1 MQPLAT
7 QPTFEQRQ
15 QQQRQLYYND
25 HNVENNIPAKPPPDK
40 LSSNITSPSSTCA
53 SIQLDYPFSYNI
65 NNNNNNATNNTLPVS
80 SVDHRQYLYD
90 LAINVDNYK
99 PSSVQATSLFN
110 TLSNAKRSINL
121 NETTQNG
128 LHNKQR
134 TTCNIER
141 SINYNGDTFNDK
153 ILPRNHNI
161 RNNKSPSDSDITK
174 NGVPNGHHGP
184 LRPLSLDLTETTRQI
199 LPRLSPIRDSD
210 NLKSVFSTKPM
221 ISSSLSMNGK
231 QLSSLQMRHHKMILN
246 NDTTNEIR
254 QERPYKEM
262 VTTDQSRSNSPA
274 HHHRSIGERRG
285 EKRMDEHAIITRLFA
300 DGRCLWPSCNTSCM
314 DKHDFVRHLDTTHAM
329 DEKAAAQARVQKYAV
344 EELEERLSYERSR
357 LSAMLAH
364 LEYASDKGYVL
375 HKSAHSASPPPR
387 SGSGHHH
394 PVSNG
399 GVVYLPYPPPPHH
412 IHAIPTHVPD
422 DRVSSP
428 HHREREREREREPRS
443 PPQSNSPRKHSHHKP
458 APGGH
463 YHLPAPHYYPVH
475 PAYPIGRPVALKRE
489 SPGDEKS
496 PKDERYP
503 PPGLIAA
510 HPEELIHR
518 PAIEASAHPPGP
530 PLTPKQEGGYHPVR
544 RRGEAAAMVDI
555 GHELRT
561 KGNLYQ
567 DPNIRPPYTYAS
579 LIRQG
584 VLDSPNGELTLN
596 EIYNWFIKN
605 FAFFRKNTSTWKN
618 AVRHNLS
625 LHKCF
630 VRKEN
635 HKGAVWTVDDVEFFR
650 RRMTKPGLPRR
661 EYYAPEERPNSP
673 PESGGEYV
681 TDLPSMAM
689 SRKEDSEEDN
699 SPPPPPTQQHHA
711 HEENGEQENSMAIKE
726 EREEYLQHADT
737 VMVTS

>member
-1 MQPLAT
+1 MKIDRNTDFLELST
-7 QPTFEQRQ
+7 K
-15 QQQRQLYYND
+15 
-25 HNVENNIPAKPPPDK
+25 NVTADEDPESGAILKKASFMDLENSSPINTNNGEPPHKKGRNNI
-40 LSSNITSPSSTCA
+40 L
-53 SIQLDYPFSYNI
+53 
-65 NNNNNNATNNTLPVS
+65 NNNEVLTPV
-80 SVDHRQYLYD
+80 
-90 LAINVDNYK
+90 
-99 PSSVQATSLFN
+99 
-110 TLSNAKRSINL
+110 
-121 NETTQNG
+121 ETTQ
-128 LHNKQR
+128 HAP
-134 TTCNIER
+134 
-141 SINYNGDTFNDK
+141 NYRVDMK
-153 ILPRNHNI
+153 L
-161 RNNKSPSDSDITK
+161 KSPSPTEDDYIKSDKVHT
-174 NGVPNGHHGP
+174 HHG
-184 LRPLSLDLTETTRQI
+184 RVTHYY
-199 LPRLSPIRDSD
+199 RDEPKHD
-210 NLKSVFSTKPM
+210 MLLAVK
-221 ISSSLSMNGK
+221 
-231 QLSSLQMRHHKMILN
+231 
-246 NDTTNEIR
+246 
-254 QERPYKEM
+254 PYKEM

-555 GHELRT
+555 GHGKEDIGYQLRT